1 MEAITK
7 KAGAGNSLQTNLFEK
22 EWSQSVRVL
31 QTLLQLPEEETERH
45 ITEVTEAP
53 ILDRENSTVSTRL
66 CVCAFPYILFVPVVD
81 LMDVAKHNFVFSLHI
96 IRDTLLLHSAHVAL
110 VMETHEGFTTGSRQ
124 SSQNSF

>member
-1 MEAITK
+1 M
-7 KAGAGNSLQTNLFEK
+7 
-22 EWSQSVRVL
+22 SV
-31 QTLLQLPEEETERH
+31 
-45 ITEVTEAP
+45 
-53 ILDRENSTVSTRL
+53 